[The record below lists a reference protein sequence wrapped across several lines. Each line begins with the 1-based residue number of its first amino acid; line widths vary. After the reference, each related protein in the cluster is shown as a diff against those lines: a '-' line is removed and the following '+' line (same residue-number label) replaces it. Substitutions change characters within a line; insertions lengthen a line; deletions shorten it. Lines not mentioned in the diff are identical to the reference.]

1 MSPLLTRSMC
11 RLAKVANAGVHLE
24 GKDAAKFESLR
35 ARMANEQ
42 QDYLKVLR
50 TKAFADHAR
59 YTSCHALA
67 AQQIEVLSIQDAC
80 STWQH
85 LSLLCLTPGGLCH
98 VHISIRGGL
107 FAWESQH
114 ASTLL
119 CVPSVV
125 VPKHD
130 LVS

>member
-85 LSLLCLTPGGLCH
+85 LSLLCLTPRWFMSCAYIHQGWPLCLKVTACQYTAVCAQCGGAK
-98 VHISIRGGL
+98 I
-107 FAWESQH
+107 
-114 ASTLL
+114 
-119 CVPSVV
+119 
-125 VPKHD
+125 
-130 LVS
+130 